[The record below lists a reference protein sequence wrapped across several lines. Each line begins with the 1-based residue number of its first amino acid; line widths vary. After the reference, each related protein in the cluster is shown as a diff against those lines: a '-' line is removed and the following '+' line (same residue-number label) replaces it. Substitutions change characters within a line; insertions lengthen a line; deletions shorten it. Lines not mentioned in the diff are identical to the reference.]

1 MVGAS
6 TKQVVKKEVPKR
18 SRAFSTRAKTGCKTC
33 KVRHVKC
40 DEGRPGC
47 RKCAATGRQCDGYAH
62 CTPSPNPKP
71 SAISSSIVPK
81 ASSRATYQ
89 IRTIIPDFLSPSLA
103 VSDQEQHS
111 FNFFHR
117 QTAPQLS
124 GCFGSK
130 FWNYFVLQA
139 SHREP
144 AVRHAA
150 IALGS
155 LHERF
160 ELEDRFISKVKDD
173 TEENSFAVRQ
183 YVKAINC
190 LVQPNMSKHTC
201 KSANV
206 ALTTCIL
213 FICFETLRGHHDSA
227 LAHIDGGVKIF
238 SELEVSG
245 HSTPVSFD
253 LPEDHIPVPIFRML
267 FGRLDTQASV
277 LTSRARI
284 IDGESGSSPNSIPD
298 RFLNIEQAREAMESI
313 WTYSARN
320 LLSCSMYN
328 GVPLPLPTSQE
339 TKFQLLAHLENW
351 NRAFESFSSTST
363 KRGNIEI
370 VNPMEMRA
378 RDLLRLH
385 KTLTQ
390 ILVTTSTIH
399 SAKFNES
406 SELLWDDFQLEF
418 EAMVKWASDIIH
430 TPSSIRTGGC
440 KAASFTLDNEILQ
453 PLFLVATKCRHRRIR
468 NKAILLLNQ
477 ADRQEGLWNSLL
489 TAKVAE
495 RIREIEESGLGE
507 MTAIVP
513 ESNRLRNIE
522 TKFEFEGYNGRRA
535 WLGYRTFSAYESGEW
550 IQVYER
556 NAPPETFRTL
566 SGSTNSSFQV
576 RDIQKIERNREN
588 SFESAWRVSIKSESS

>member
-1 MVGAS
+1 MVEVS
-6 TKQVVKKEVPKR
+6 TKQVIKKELPKR

-81 ASSRATYQ
+81 SSSRATHQ
-89 IRTIIPDFLSPSLA
+89 LPTIIPDFLSPSLA

-111 FNFFHR
+111 FRFLHT

-124 GCFGSK
+124 GCYGSK
-130 FWNYFVLQA
+130 FWDYFVLQA

-160 ELEDRFISKVKDD
+160 ELEDRFISKVRYD
-173 TEENSFAVRQ
+173 TEENSFA
-183 YVKAINC
+183 
-190 LVQPNMSKHTC
+190 
-201 KSANV
+201 
-206 ALTTCIL
+206 
-213 FICFETLRGHHDSA
+213 TLRGHHTSA

-238 SELEVSG
+238 SELQISG
-245 HSTPVSFD
+245 HSTPVSHE
-253 LPEDHIPVPIFRML
+253 LPEDYIPVSIFRML

-298 RFLNIEQAREAMESI
+298 RFLDIEQAREAMESI

-351 NRAFESFSSTST
+351 NRAFESFSCTST
-363 KRGNIEI
+363 ERGNVEM
-370 VNPMEMRA
+370 VSPMEIRA
-378 RDLLRLH
+378 RDHLRLH
-385 KTLTQ
+385 KTMTQ
-390 ILVTTSTIH
+390 ILVTTSTTH
-399 SAKFNES
+399 SARFNES
-406 SELLWDDFQLEF
+406 SELVWDDFQLEF
-418 EAMVKWASDIIH
+418 EAMVNWASEIIR
-430 TPSSIRTGGC
+430 TPSDIQIGGR

-453 PLFLVATKCRHRRIR
+453 PLFLIATKCRHRRIR

-507 MTAIVP
+507 MVAIVP
-513 ESNRLRNIE
+513 ESNRLRNIDM
-522 TKFEFEGYNGRRA
+522 KFEFEGYNGRRA

-550 IQVYER
+550 IQIHER
-556 NAPPETFRTL
+556 NTPSETFKIP
-566 SGSTNSSFQV
+566 SGSGDSSFQV
-576 RDIQKIERNREN
+576 HGIQRIERNRES
-588 SFESAWRVSIKSESS
+588 SFESAWRVSIKSESF

>member
-1 MVGAS
+1 MVEVS
-6 TKQVVKKEVPKR
+6 TKQVIKKELPKR

-71 SAISSSIVPK
+71 SALSSSIVPK
-81 ASSRATYQ
+81 SSSRATHQ
-89 IRTIIPDFLSPSLA
+89 LPTIVPDFLSPSLA

-111 FNFFHR
+111 FHFFHT

-130 FWNYFVLQA
+130 FWDYFVLQA

-160 ELEDRFISKVKDD
+160 ELEDRFISK
-173 TEENSFAVRQ
+173 
-183 YVKAINC
+183 
-190 LVQPNMSKHTC
+190 
-201 KSANV
+201 
-206 ALTTCIL
+206 
-213 FICFETLRGHHDSA
+213 TLRGHHNSA

-238 SELEVSG
+238 SELQVSG
-245 HSTPVSFD
+245 HSAPISHD
-253 LPEDHIPVPIFRML
+253 LPEDHIPVSIFRML

-351 NRAFESFSSTST
+351 NRAFESFSCMSTE
-363 KRGNIEI
+363 RGNVEI
-370 VNPMEMRA
+370 VSPMEMRA

-385 KTLTQ
+385 KTMTQ
-390 ILVTTSTIH
+390 ILVTTSTTH
-399 SAKFNES
+399 SARFNES

-418 EAMVKWASDIIH
+418 EAMVNWASEIIR
-430 TPSSIRTGGC
+430 TPSDIQIGGR
-440 KAASFTLDNEILQ
+440 KAASFTLDSEILQ
-453 PLFLVATKCRHRRIR
+453 PLFLIATKCRHRRIR

-507 MTAIVP
+507 MVAIVP
-513 ESNRLRNIE
+513 ESNRLRNIDM
-522 TKFEFEGYNGRRA
+522 KFEFEGYNGRRA

-550 IQVYER
+550 IQIHER
-556 NAPPETFRTL
+556 NTPSETFKTP
-566 SGSTNSSFQV
+566 SGSGDSSFQV
-576 RDIQKIERNREN
+576 HEIQRIERSREH
-588 SFESAWRVSIKSESS
+588 SFESAWRVSIKSESF

>member
-1 MVGAS
+1 MVEVS
-6 TKQVVKKEVPKR
+6 TKQVIKKELPKR

-71 SAISSSIVPK
+71 SALSSSIVPK
-81 ASSRATYQ
+81 SSSSAAHQ
-89 IRTIIPDFLSPSLA
+89 LPTIVPDFLSPSLA

-111 FNFFHR
+111 FHFFHT

-130 FWNYFVLQA
+130 FWDYFVLQA

-160 ELEDRFISKVKDD
+160 ELEDRFISKC
-173 TEENSFAVRQ
+173 NR
-183 YVKAINC
+183 
-190 LVQPNMSKHTC
+190 TC
-201 KSANV
+201 PS
-206 ALTTCIL
+206 IH
-213 FICFETLRGHHDSA
+213 TLRGHHNSA

-238 SELEVSG
+238 SELQVSG
-245 HSTPVSFD
+245 HSAPVSHD
-253 LPEDHIPVPIFRML
+253 LPEDHIPVSIFRML

-351 NRAFESFSSTST
+351 NRAFESFSCMSTE
-363 KRGNIEI
+363 RGNVEI
-370 VNPMEMRA
+370 VSPMEMRA

-385 KTLTQ
+385 KTMTQ
-390 ILVTTSTIH
+390 ILVTTSTTH
-399 SAKFNES
+399 SARFNES

-418 EAMVKWASDIIH
+418 EAMVNWASEIIR
-430 TPSSIRTGGC
+430 TPSDIQIGGR
-440 KAASFTLDNEILQ
+440 KAASFTLDSEILQ
-453 PLFLVATKCRHRRIR
+453 PLFLIATKCRHRRIR

-507 MTAIVP
+507 MVAIVP
-513 ESNRLRNIE
+513 ESNRLRNIDM
-522 TKFEFEGYNGRRA
+522 KFEFEGYNGRRA

-550 IQVYER
+550 IQIHER
-556 NAPPETFRTL
+556 NTPSETFKTP
-566 SGSTNSSFQV
+566 SGSGDSSFQV
-576 RDIQKIERNREN
+576 HDIQRIERSREH
-588 SFESAWRVSIKSESS
+588 SFESAWRVSIKSESF